1 MIFATEAEWQV
12 TIAFCKVREIIVNII
27 QYPDN
32 FVYGPVVQGDTT
44 SSVQKIDLVLWNR
57 FIVPSDLDFLTKLFD
72 YSFVYED
79 YGFLDTSGND
89 MAYDMVAQQL
99 LGKRRL
105 VEGAGAGR
113 LMSES
118 DRKTTMEQ
126 LQQTT
131 IEEDRSLLN
140 GETNPSLIA
149 AYNYRIGVK
158 SSLSKYGDI

>member
-1 MIFATEAEWQV
+1 
-12 TIAFCKVREIIVNII
+12 
-27 QYPDN
+27 
-32 FVYGPVVQGDTT
+32 
-44 SSVQKIDLVLWNR
+44 
-57 FIVPSDLDFLTKLFD
+57 
-72 YSFVYED
+72 
-79 YGFLDTSGND
+79 

-113 LMSES
+113 LMTES

-131 IEEDRSLLN
+131 IEEDRSLLD